1 MLLLENP
8 LYMWG
13 NDLEVMRSEDIK
25 NTKSPQEN
33 RKKGDGT
40 STLEVKTDLQFQIQ
54 AVYDDTF

>member
-1 MLLLENP
+1 
-8 LYMWG
+8 MWG